1 MHNLL
6 KTKKFYMEF
15 YVADQLTCTYM
26 VSPCCRKY
34 KVSCFV

>member
-15 YVADQLTCTYM
+15 CVADQLICTGM
-26 VSPCCRKY
+26 VSPCCTKY
-34 KVSCFV
+34 KLG